1 MCKADKN
8 IDILS
13 EMMYNNAECNI
24 LHTIAKANMKKGLNA
39 STLKLIAIITM
50 VIDHISWGF
59 LISIRGRAICSTL
72 SDGLPYL

>member
-13 EMMYNNAECNI
+13 EMMYNNAEYNI
-24 LHTIAKANMKKGLNA
+24 LHTIAKANMIKGLNA

-50 VIDHISWGF
+50 VIDHIS
-59 LISIRGRAICSTL
+59 
-72 SDGLPYL
+72 